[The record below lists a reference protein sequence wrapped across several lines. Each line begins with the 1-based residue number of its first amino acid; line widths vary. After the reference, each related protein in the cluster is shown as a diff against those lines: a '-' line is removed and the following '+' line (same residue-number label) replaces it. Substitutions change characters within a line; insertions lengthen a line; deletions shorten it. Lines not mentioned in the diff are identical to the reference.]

1 MVSGGYEKKW
11 EDAVRM
17 NAFDVYALELN
28 DDIGEVQMEIFSSLL
43 TIFIELKKMSRG
55 RFFKK
60 RELDVFWMMLRTDIV
75 YLHEL
80 CDEWLILNDVYI
92 IIDDI
97 FKELLK
103 LTENESDY
111 ECADNLLKF
120 RKEWFATFK
129 IKNKLICE

>member
-17 NAFDVYALELN
+17 IAFDVYALELN

-60 RELDVFWMMLRTDIV
+60 RELDVFWLMLKNDIF

-80 CDEWLILNDVYI
+80 CEEWSILNDVYI
-92 IIDDI
+92 IVDDI

-103 LTENESDY
+103 ITESESDY

>member
-55 RFFKK
+55 RFFKR
-60 RELDVFWMMLRTDIV
+60 RELDVFWLMLKNEIV

-97 FKELLK
+97 FRELIK
-103 LTENESDY
+103 ITESESDY